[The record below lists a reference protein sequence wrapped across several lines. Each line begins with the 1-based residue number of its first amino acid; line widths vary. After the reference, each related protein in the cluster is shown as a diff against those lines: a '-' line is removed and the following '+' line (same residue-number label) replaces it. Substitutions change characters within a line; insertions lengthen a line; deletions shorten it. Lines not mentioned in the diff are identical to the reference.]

1 MNLYIQGKIHISF
14 YLLCLKFWQNDSE
27 IKWEKQI
34 SEDNNSTEGSLFY
47 QKLKCIIKPRYFEQ
61 LGYGLEINNWA
72 KGINIDVQVY
82 NVYYAT
88 MVISQN
94 TEEKLDS
101 R

>member
-1 MNLYIQGKIHISF
+1 MHYETLYFG
-14 YLLCLKFWQNDSE
+14 
-27 IKWEKQI
+27 
-34 SEDNNSTEGSLFY
+34 
-47 QKLKCIIKPRYFEQ
+47 Q

-82 NVYYAT
+82 NVYYET

>member
-1 MNLYIQGKIHISF
+1 MHYK
-14 YLLCLKFWQNDSE
+14 
-27 IKWEKQI
+27 
-34 SEDNNSTEGSLFY
+34 SL
-47 QKLKCIIKPRYFEQ
+47 YFEQ

-72 KGINIDVQVY
+72 KGINIDAQVY

-88 MVISQN
+88 KVISQN